1 VRNRLLCL
9 LLKNCNF
16 LNIDISQ
23 SSVSTR
29 LGCGVFKYDFVT
41 NLLLSL
47 TVKEFRKSVNH
58 RRNYGQEYSVLF
70 FFDSQCTLYYY
81 YYYGFSTSDAICIC
95 SRLQLRIC

>member
-1 VRNRLLCL
+1 MRNRLLRL

-29 LGCGVFKYDFVT
+29 LGCRGVFKYDFVT

-70 FFDSQCTLYYY
+70 FLTHSVLYITITTTASALLMPYAFVVVY
-81 YYYGFSTSDAICIC
+81 S
-95 SRLQLRIC
+95 